1 MNLEKLL
8 LDKRNLIY
16 RIAKKHGAYN
26 VRIFGSVAR
35 KVDVV
40 TEKGLRERIRSN
52 VLREAKPL

>member
-1 MNLEKLL
+1 MNLEKML

-16 RIAKKHGAYN
+16 RIAKKH